1 MTIAEEI
8 KLLTT
13 DPGVRRLAEIADQ
26 IQEQVNRCC
35 DYGCDLRPSTRP
47 EAPSPNLALH
57 APPTEPNNP

>member
-13 DPGVRRLAEIADQ
+13 DPGARRLAEIADQ

-35 DYGCDLRPSTRP
+35 DYSDARQPP
-47 EAPSPNLALH
+47 NPSPSVS
-57 APPTEPNNP
+57 PPPPPSDPNNG

>member
-13 DPGVRRLAEIADQ
+13 DPGARRLAEIADQ

-35 DYGCDLRPSTRP
+35 GYGSDLRP
-47 EAPSPNLALH
+47 EAPSPSL
-57 APPTEPNNP
+57 APPAPATEPNKP